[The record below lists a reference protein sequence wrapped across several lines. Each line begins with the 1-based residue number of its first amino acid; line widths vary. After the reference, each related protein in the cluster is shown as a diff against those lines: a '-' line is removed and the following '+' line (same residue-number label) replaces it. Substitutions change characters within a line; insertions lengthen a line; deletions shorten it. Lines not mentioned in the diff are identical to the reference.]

1 MAKKPGVQI
10 DLVLEVIIAKYEV
23 RPGKTEHQFLTW
35 KTTENPM
42 EMFDELARMGVPTKR
57 FREYVHATRLG

>member
-23 RPGKTEHQFLTW
+23 RPGEGFVSISWNTGDNMNAL
-35 KTTENPM
+35 
-42 EMFDELARMGVPTKR
+42 FDELKDMGIPTKS
-57 FREYVHATRLG
+57 FVKYVHATRLG